1 MKRILFLAFGLMVS
15 AALAQGDLS
24 SAQQPTPAPAPAGDM
39 TTTAPTPAAPTEA
52 SPADQANAEMD
63 GLGDWLDD
71 AGAMERMLELMQQ
84 GKYVRKSL
92 TVVPMLF
99 WMGSGLDDVR
109 RRHRPLVLAS
119 LRDSLKHMSRFDI
132 NPVSQRAMANFRSAW
147 DAEWYN
153 TSLKNMFNPAK
164 REATLARLIDE
175 KLVPD
180 LFGAMMGVM
189 KERAEKNLTE
199 DQVNSFMVDKAKESG
214 VTATEL
220 NLVLNAGYVV
230 IPVVE
235 YLAYGIDSKGGY
247 QATIRGGLYLYKV
260 NVGKDKIS
268 LEKKA
273 SLIRV
278 GQELV
283 DKDGYSLLDRALLGK
298 LAAMP
303 TSEIIMH
310 KAIDNMMTAVMQDMR
325 DMPEFRLLSQMT
337 FAEKSTY
344 QIPFGPGE
352 IKDVGMDKFF
362 EQVEQVQAKDGSIK
376 DEVTGWGFVNK
387 PINFKYPVKKT
398 DSNTT
403 EYIWQGYAA
412 KGEIMSGVVTR
423 EYSRVPVDVDFR
435 VGAGMLGIEVPED
448 GMLGLVVAP
457 KKAGEKFTISGVG
470 LMAQFQTM
478 YSPLLGVSGLGLHI
492 NATYKYVPIAEGELY
507 APVFSPL
514 GTNYQ
519 YTSMASYDA
528 GIGVHKK
535 WWFGQ
540 IVPMVGADI
549 RFGRFGLFAEDS
561 LGWYEDYGL
570 VDYYIGARASAG
582 VEYAFTPN
590 VRAGI
595 NAAGLWNSN
604 FGNWEIDGD
613 LGDDEEDTGDAI
625 DADDPIKMSMIG
637 FEAGAHIM
645 VNAWPLR
652 KAYDKVLTMTTSG
665 GLGALRQGSLTPLP

>member
-1 MKRILFLAFGLMVS
+1 MKRILFLAFGLMAS

-39 TTTAPTPAAPTEA
+39 TTTEPAAAAPAEA
-52 SPADQANAEMD
+52 TPGDQANAEMD

-99 WMGSGLDDVR
+99 WMGTGLDDVR
-109 RRHRPLVLAS
+109 RRHRPLVVATM
-119 LRDSLKHMSRFDI
+119 RDSLKHMSRFDI
-132 NPVSQRAMANFRSAW
+132 NPVSQRAMANFRTAW

-180 LFGAMMGVM
+180 LFGSMMGVM

-268 LEKKA
+268 LVKTA
-273 SLIRV
+273 SLVRV
-278 GQELV
+278 GQEV
-283 DKDGYSLLDRALLGK
+283 TDKDGYSLVERALLGK

-387 PINFKYPVKKT
+387 PINFKFPVKKI

-435 VGAGMLGIEVPED
+435 LGVGMLGITVPED
-448 GMLGLVVAP
+448 GMAGWITSP
-457 KKAGEKFTISGVG
+457 KKPGEEFTLSGVG
-470 LMAQFQTM
+470 LMAQIKTQYT
-478 YSPLLGVSGLGLHI
+478 PIAGISGLAVNI
-492 NATYKYVPIAEGELY
+492 TSTYTYVPIDSGEINNG
-507 APVFSPL
+507 PFD
-514 GTNYQ
+514 
-519 YTSMASYDA
+519 YTSMWSWDV
-528 GIGVHKK
+528 GLGVTKK

-540 IVPMVGADI
+540 VVPMLGADL
-549 RFGRFGLFAEDS
+549 RYGQFVLEAETPGLIGWSYS
-561 LGWYEDYGL
+561 LKDAF
-570 VDYYIGARASAG
+570 IGARATAG

-590 VRAGI
+590 LRVGI
-595 NAAGLWNSN
+595 SGAGLWNSN
-604 FGNWEIDGD
+604 FGAWEFDGD
-613 LGDDEEDTGDAI
+613 SGDEEEGTTLEDI
-625 DADDPIKMSMIG
+625 EDPATMGMLS
-637 FEAGAHIM
+637 FEGGAHVMI
-645 VNAWPLR
+645 NAWPLR
-652 KAYDKVLTMTTSG
+652 KAYDKILTMSTSG
-665 GLGALRQGSLTPLP
+665 GMGALRQGSLTPLP